1 MTPILQYI
9 ILKAHPKRMHSNI
22 NYIKCFL
29 GDSNLTD
36 SRGFLLSQIESAA
49 SYINNLDYEHL
60 KITKE
65 EFDSKYENYRKKY
78 NF

>member
-36 SRGFLLSQIESAA
+36 SKGFLLSQIESAA
-49 SYINNLDYEHL
+49 SYINNLNYEIL
-60 KITKE
+60 KIPKE
-65 EFDSKYENYRKKY
+65 EFETQYENYKKKY